1 MVIVNE
7 PVHIQRFSTLL
18 QHSECFIQKYFY
30 TEGMHN
36 NGYMGP
42 LNSDND
48 MNVKTPMEDSCG
60 GKGSNSSE
68 FKPGESEWKLYW

>member
-30 TEGMHN
+30 TEGMHD
-36 NGYMGP
+36 NGYKGP

-60 GKGSNSSE
+60 STFIKT
-68 FKPGESEWKLYW
+68 

>member
-1 MVIVNE
+1 
-7 PVHIQRFSTLL
+7 
-18 QHSECFIQKYFY
+18 
-30 TEGMHN
+30 MHD

-60 GKGSNSSE
+60 GKGSNFSE

>member
-30 TEGMHN
+30 TEGMHD

-60 GKGSNSSE
+60 STFIKT
-68 FKPGESEWKLYW
+68 